1 MCKLEQDMIRTA
13 EIMLSPFSIS
23 SLDRRQLV
31 SPESCNDNM
40 LSYGVRNSIAAY
52 LSFSD
57 SQQPAQ
63 TTTESRKMKSKS
75 LYAVPQSGLANA
87 DYDDDF

>member
-1 MCKLEQDMIRTA
+1 MVNT
-13 EIMLSPFSIS
+13 
-23 SLDRRQLV
+23 
-31 SPESCNDNM
+31 ESYSDNM

-63 TTTESRKMKSKS
+63 MRRESRQMKSKS
-75 LYAVPQSGLANA
+75 LYAVPQGGLANA
-87 DYDDDF
+87 DYDDDL